1 MLKFI
6 VTLILIIKCVYAQ
19 NLNTNNVVE
28 FKLNNKNSNNRSYFG
43 YSLLL
48 QKGDPSRVI
57 VGAPKYSN
65 ETGGAVF
72 ACELIP
78 NKECIQYNINI
89 SNFGSINGNFFGQ
102 SLDGDEFVGG
112 LFVTCAPR
120 FAIRLTTRQNDEYDE
135 NRILQGICVRHDN
148 SSLLSSR
155 DILFNRNFP
164 IRTRKSQVQLGFDIF
179 YQKGKDTILAGA
191 VGGSARVYATGT
203 ILTRPLFSKGPWDY
217 TTDKYPEHKE
227 YDYLGYK
234 VGYAKYQQDE
244 YIIGGAP
251 RAENYRGEV
260 IAIINRRVEKK
271 FLGDSQG
278 LGAYFGSSFL
288 AVDLNNDT
296 SDELFIGAP
305 MTAGSTFDEGCVF
318 FYSDISATVHSS
330 ILYGSKK
337 RGARFGTS
345 IVNLGD
351 INLDSFNDIAIS
363 APFEDDGTGAV
374 YIYMGTSI
382 GINETFNQ
390 RLTPSTFSP
399 VFPNVRGFGMG
410 LSKGVDINNDGY
422 NDIAV
427 GAYQSE
433 KVFVLQ
439 TKEII
444 IFRAT
449 LTSDINSIP
458 VEKTSVVP
466 TRYCVAFS
474 PKSPL
479 SKLTSLTFSIE
490 ISVDDVVRHTENNII
505 LERNREYCN
514 IFNATAEKPEGDFV
528 PFQISLRSDVVENV
542 MVEGPKIVTLSI
554 PFIHGCSSAS
564 LCKTQLSMNIM
575 PKNTQIILGENDHL
589 SYNVRVKNEGE
600 PGYQCTLNITLP
612 NELNLQSGRNCYSD
626 NNNNVL
632 CMLGS
637 KLTNL
642 SRSINVNFY
651 MLPTSDIAKRTI
663 YIKFELSC
671 LHGYNTSVDTA
682 AIMVDVMSSPFI
694 EGTTLQD
701 TIEIFSDDTELKK
714 ELETVHSYTV
724 AKMGLSPVKSD
735 IYILIPTITIKDKK
749 LFEVVESTK
758 NRESNKMH
766 CLPIDNPL
774 SSDVKYNVSSLIK
787 TPTNKT
793 LIVDCFHAW
802 KCQILACKGSILR
815 DNSETTVFNVKFK
828 TNIGLLGQ
836 FFKQQTRGKT
846 IAAFVTSAIHAFN
859 TTVTAHASTTLLLSN
874 TKEAIPNWVYL
885 VATFVGCLL
894 LAVLIL
900 LLFKCNFFKRD
911 YRDKLM
917 EEKAL
922 VLDDEQLPEDIPLD
936 LMEIQEENED
946 DENNKAKPESKQ

>member
-1 MLKFI
+1 MMKFV

-28 FKLNNKNSNNRSYFG
+28 LKLNNTNSNNRSYFG

-48 QKGDPSRVI
+48 QKGSPSQVI

-65 ETGGAVF
+65 ETGGAIF

-78 NKECIQYNINI
+78 NKECIQYNYNI
-89 SNFGSINGNFFGQ
+89 SNFGSMNGNFFGQ
-102 SLDGDEFVGG
+102 SLDGDDLVGG
-112 LFVTCAPR
+112 SFVTCGPR
-120 FAIRLTTRQNDEYDE
+120 FTNDQS
-135 NRILQGICVRHDN
+135 NSRRLQGICVRHNN
-148 SSLLSSR
+148 SSRFSS
-155 DILFNRNFP
+155 DPLNIVFNRYFSRRNP
-164 IRTRKSQVQLGFDIF
+164 SYAQIQLGFDIF
-179 YQKGKDTILAGA
+179 YQKGKETILAGA
-191 VGGSARVYATGT
+191 IGATGRVNATGT
-203 ILTRPLFSKGPWDY
+203 IFTHNLFSNTVWAY
-217 TTDKYPEHKE
+217 VTDKHPDNQAF
-227 YDYLGYK
+227 DYLGYK

-244 YIIGGAP
+244 FIIGGAP
-251 RAENYRGEV
+251 RAENCIGEV
-260 IAIINRRVEKK
+260 LAIINRRVEKK
-271 FLGDSQG
+271 FSGDT

-318 FYSDISATVHSS
+318 FYSDIYATIHST

-351 INLDSFNDIAIS
+351 INLDLFKDIAIS

-374 YIYMGTSI
+374 YIYMGTRF

-399 VFPNVRGFGMG
+399 VVPKVRGFGMG
-410 LSKGVDINNDGY
+410 LSKGVDVNNDGY

-433 KVFVLQ
+433 NVFVLQ
-439 TKEII
+439 AKEII

-458 VEKTSVVP
+458 VEKTSIVP
-466 TRYCVAFS
+466 TRYCIEFF
-474 PKSPL
+474 PKSQL

-490 ISVDDVVRHTENNII
+490 ISVDDVVRHRENNSI
-505 LERNREYCN
+505 LEKNREYCN
-514 IFNATAEKPEGDFV
+514 TFNATAEKPEGDFV

-564 LCKTQLSMNIM
+564 LCKTKLSMNVL
-575 PKNTQIILGENDHL
+575 PKNTQIILGENDKL

-612 NELNLQSGRNCYSD
+612 NELNLQNGRNCYSD
-626 NNNNVL
+626 NNNNNVL
-632 CMLGS
+632 CMVGS
-637 KLTNL
+637 KLTNM

-663 YIKFELSC
+663 IIEFALSC

-682 AIMVDVMSSPFI
+682 AIMIDIMSSPFI
-694 EGTTLQD
+694 DGTALQD

-724 AKMGLSPVKSD
+724 LNVGLSPVKSD
-735 IYILIPTITIKDKK
+735 IYILIPTITIEDKK

-766 CLPIDNPL
+766 CLPINNPL
-774 SSDVKYNVSSLIK
+774 SSK
-787 TPTNKT
+787 
-793 LIVDCFHAW
+793 
-802 KCQILACKGSILR
+802 
-815 DNSETTVFNVKFK
+815 
-828 TNIGLLGQ
+828 
-836 FFKQQTRGKT
+836 
-846 IAAFVTSAIHAFN
+846 
-859 TTVTAHASTTLLLSN
+859 
-874 TKEAIPNWVYL
+874 
-885 VATFVGCLL
+885 
-894 LAVLIL
+894 
-900 LLFKCNFFKRD
+900 
-911 YRDKLM
+911 
-917 EEKAL
+917 
-922 VLDDEQLPEDIPLD
+922 
-936 LMEIQEENED
+936 
-946 DENNKAKPESKQ
+946 